1 MEERI
6 LPKFKEVLS
15 HIIKNDDVAYI
26 KESFDYVSMIQ
37 KKFVRDG
44 LAPSSPFSYLWSQ
57 NRANQS
63 KNRYTNIFPYD
74 YNRVVLDHHS
84 KSKPPKN
91 IFASVEEAK
100 NSILELSNNLKSE
113 YLDTAYDDG
122 YINASWIQAPL
133 NISNNEYIATQG
145 PTNKTS
151 GDFWNMVYENRC
163 PVIVMLTKT
172 VESGYEK
179 CSEYW
184 PTNIHIPKDYGK
196 VTVTLISETDA
207 VNESTKLR
215 EFIVSSNHKVAANN
229 NIKQGI
235 CKVTQYHF
243 LGWPDKFIPHSTK
256 NLQELITHT
265 RNSKLSAFSSQLS
278 IDQFSSLDNANC
290 TSIMHNNKDSQYHL
304 ETFLNSETI
313 FLPSV
318 GPTVVHCSA
327 GCGRTGTFII
337 LDIICEYFKNNK
349 DYSGDIIY
357 DLFFAFR
364 LQRVY
369 FIQTLDQLLFVY
381 SFVYKHLNKPSQ

>member
-6 LPKFKEVLS
+6 LPKFKEILS

-44 LAPSSPFSYLWSQ
+44 LVPSSPFSYLWSQ

-74 YNRVVLDHHS
+74 YNRVVLEHRS

-100 NSILELSNNLKSE
+100 NSIFELSNDLKSE
-113 YLDTAYDDG
+113 YLDSAYDNG
-122 YINASWIQAPL
+122 YINASWIQPPL
-133 NISNNEYIATQG
+133 NISNTEYIATQG

-151 GDFWNMVYENRC
+151 GDFWDMVYENRC

-184 PTNIHIPKDYGK
+184 PTNINIPKSYGK

-207 VNESTKLR
+207 VNGSTKLR
-215 EFIVSSNHKVAANN
+215 EFIVSSNHKFAVNN
-229 NIKQGI
+229 NNKQEI

-256 NLQELITHT
+256 NLQELLTHT
-265 RNSKLSAFSSQLS
+265 RNTKLSAYSSQPF
-278 IDQFSSLDNANC
+278 INQFSPIDNANAS
-290 TSIMHNNKDSQYHL
+290 SIVHNNKDSQYHL
-304 ETFLNSETI
+304 DKFLNSETI
-313 FLPSV
+313 FLPST
-318 GPTVVHCSA
+318 GPTIVHCSA

-381 SFVYKHLNKPSQ
+381 SFVYKYLNEPPQ